1 MAHQVIPEKYL
12 DNFPQ
17 ETPKDKT
24 KETVVVAASKVSSGV
39 AGILD
44 FLIVLTAASWYY
56 FFTGLA
62 ILLKRDIPKQWL
74 ALGTHMGMKKV
85 TTHINKVSPRASS
98 EVLASE
104 NTPKRSFKVVDMDTK
119 RPMKVMKV
127 SK

>member
-1 MAHQVIPEKYL
+1 MSFPVIPEKYL
-12 DNFPQ
+12 GEFPQ
-17 ETPKDKT
+17 EKVKDKVAD
-24 KETVVVAASKVSSGV
+24 TVVVAASKVSSGL

-44 FLIVLTAASWYY
+44 YIVVLTAAFWYY
-56 FFTGLA
+56 FFTGMA
-62 ILLKRDIPKQWL
+62 ILCKRDIPKQWL
-74 ALGTHMGMKKV
+74 ALGTQMGMKKV